1 MEVNFKRLESDMDDK
16 CEMLTE
22 AEILVLAKKINEKVN
37 LPVIRDEE
45 KELTIFCKVIRLVD
59 RALYMYLPNEYYELI
74 HNATDGI
81 SEAEAEVMRKRLV
94 PLINKKVNFPFLS
107 EDMEEFLIDLVLKL
121 ILNALVKGN
130 KLAA

>member
-1 MEVNFKRLESDMDDK
+1 MDVNFKRLESDMDDK

-22 AEILVLAKKINEKVN
+22 EEILVLAKKINEKVN
-37 LPVIRDEE
+37 LPVIKDEE
-45 KELTIFCKVIRLVD
+45 KELTVFCKVIRLVD
-59 RALYMYLPNEYYELI
+59 RALYNYLPNEYYELI
-74 HNATDGI
+74 HDATDGI
-81 SEAEAEVMRKRLV
+81 SEADAEVMRKRLV